1 MIFLGFRATGK
12 TTLATRIA
20 RRLNLKYICTDEL
33 IEQSLAMSISRY
45 VTEHG
50 WNAFRKKEHEIASS
64 LKGTADAVI
73 DCGGGIVEH
82 EDVMIVLQTLGPI
95 IWVDANIDDM
105 ERRMQEDGTRPL
117 LSETTLRHDIE
128 INYERR
134 RHLYGHYADIYINT
148 SDYSIEECISRVEEQ
163 LRDRIRPGKPEEE
176 RPEKD

>member
-1 MIFLGFRATGK
+1 MNTLVFLGFRATGK

-20 RRLNLKYICTDEL
+20 ERLKLRYISTDDL
-33 IEQSLAMSISRY
+33 IEHNLAMPISRY
-45 VTEHG
+45 VAEHG

-64 LKGTADAVI
+64 LKDSKNAVI
-73 DCGGGIVEH
+73 DCGGGLAEH
-82 EDVMIVLQTLGPI
+82 ADVMAVLQPLGPVV
-95 IWVDANIDDM
+95 WVDANIDDM
-105 ERRMQEDGTRPL
+105 EHRMKDDTTRPL

-163 LRDRIRPGKPEEE
+163 IRDRIKPGRDVPEE
-176 RPEKD
+176 